1 MIIKWLSME
10 PVTGKHLKEWRHRR
24 RKSMLDPNL
33 PADDPY
39 AVYTQ
44 LRVPVCVMLVCPTTL
59 GILTSGL

>member
-1 MIIKWLSME
+1 
-10 PVTGKHLKEWRHRR
+10 
-24 RKSMLDPNL
+24 MLDPNL